1 MQNKVQVIKWKTIK
15 KCWTVNITIRYASR
29 EVKDPGRFP
38 GLGHDKQKSYN
49 RARQVCQLLL
59 TMLAKIC
66 GGHWNHHRQYLNTGM
81 DRKSFVNASWQRVKN
96 NAWGREWWLTKEE
109 IRHRMR
115 QSKPGGIHTIPLSSN
130 ISGKLSRSKGSP
142 SFKKTARPCIWVKK
156 SLSIKGRRSEKKCQN
171 QTNRNYRLRKCLEI
185 YYLSP

>member
-1 MQNKVQVIKWKTIK
+1 MINRKV
-15 KCWTVNITIRYASR
+15 ITELARS
-29 EVKDPGRFP
+29 V
-38 GLGHDKQKSYN
+38 SYSWL
-49 RARQVCQLLL
+49 CQPIFVVD
-59 TMLAKIC
+59 TEITTGK
-66 GGHWNHHRQYLNTGM
+66 YLNTGM
-81 DRKSFVNASWQRVKN
+81 DRKSFVNASWQRVKK

-115 QSKPGGIHTIPLSSN
+115 QSRPGGIHTIHLLSN

-185 YYLSP
+185 YYLLL